1 MKIEKLSTT
10 KSLDLT
16 PREVILFS
24 LSHKQKEK
32 EKITHQTGG
41 AGEGEGSILVLG
53 SSKSLRS
60 VAFCSCLQKILVE
73 LMKIFGF
80 FFFLNVQKWAILK
93 DLEFNWNTAC

>member
-1 MKIEKLSTT
+1 MKIEKLSTP
-10 KSLDLT
+10 KGHDLT

-41 AGEGEGSILVLG
+41 GVGREGSILLVLG

-73 LMKIFGF
+73 LMKIVGF
-80 FFFLNVQKWAILK
+80 FFF
-93 DLEFNWNTAC
+93 